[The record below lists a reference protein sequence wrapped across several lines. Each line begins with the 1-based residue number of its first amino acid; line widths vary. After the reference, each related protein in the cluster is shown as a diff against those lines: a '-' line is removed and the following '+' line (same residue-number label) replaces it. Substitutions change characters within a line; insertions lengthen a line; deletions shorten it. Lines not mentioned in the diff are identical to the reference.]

1 MACTSSTPS
10 PAHIRA
16 LKLLCCR
23 SVMVSVLFD
32 ALPEEEEAAAAAAEE
47 EEAVGEEEEEVLGD
61 AFSSRAQVVML
72 PHCDGLSRVCMMM

>member
-32 ALPEEEEAAAAAAEE
+32 ALPEEEAAAAAAAAAAKE
-47 EEAVGEEEEEVLGD
+47 EEAVGGEEEEVLGD
-61 AFSSRAQVVML
+61 AFARSSCHVAAL
-72 PHCDGLSRVCMMM
+72 

>member
-32 ALPEEEEAAAAAAEE
+32 ALPEEEAAAAAAAAEE
-47 EEAVGEEEEEVLGD
+47 EEAVGGKEEEVLGD
-61 AFSSRAQVVML
+61 AFARSRCHVAAL
-72 PHCDGLSRVCMMM
+72 